1 MKIKTYKTNY
11 TPEHKEHTYFWQ
23 CILIPTISILRMY
36 DDECKNTNWH
46 INYIVINTE
55 WLFWSYSIEI
65 NL

>member
-55 WLFWSYSIEI
+55 W
-65 NL
+65 